1 MASSSWSAI
10 TALAEDTDMSPEEF
24 QQMFFADCSPL
35 TEQEAKSNRSPV
47 TAVTYSDMPPE
58 EYARLLFADSSTLT
72 QQQRDTRK
80 NELIHFDLDH
90 LVDQLHRARSSKS
103 NHTVVMNLFIRPNPK
118 PKACS
123 KKCSGPAT
131 KR

>member
-1 MASSSWSAI
+1 MASSSWSAM

-24 QQMFFADCSPL
+24 QRMFFADCSPL
-35 TEQEAKSNRSPV
+35 TEQEASSNRSPV

-58 EYARLLFADSSTLT
+58 EYARLFFADSSTLT

-80 NELIHFDLDH
+80 NAPIHFDLDH
-90 LVDQLHRARSSKS
+90 LVDQLHRARSSGS

>member
-35 TEQEAKSNRSPV
+35 TEQEAKSNRAPV
-47 TAVTYSDMPPE
+47 TAVTNTDMSPQE
-58 EYARLLFADSSTLT
+58 FERLLCADSSTLT
-72 QQQRDTRK
+72 QQERDKRRNTTV
-80 NELIHFDLDH
+80 HFDLDH
-90 LVDQLHRARSSKS
+90 LVDQLNRARTRGGD
-103 NHTVVMNLFIRPNPK
+103 NTVVMNLFTRPSAM

>member
-1 MASSSWSAI
+1 M
-10 TALAEDTDMSPEEF
+10 TAVTNTDMSPEEF
-24 QQMFFADCSPL
+24 QRMFFADCSPL
-35 TEQEAKSNRSPV
+35 TEQEASSNRSPV

-58 EYARLLFADSSTLT
+58 EYARLFFADSSTLT

-80 NELIHFDLDH
+80 NAPIHFDLDH
-90 LVDQLHRARSSKS
+90 LVDQLHRARSRGGD
-103 NHTVVMNLFIRPNPK
+103 NTVVMNLLIRPNPK
-118 PKACS
+118 PKARC

>member
-1 MASSSWSAI
+1 MASSSRSPV
-10 TALAEDTDMSPEEF
+10 TAVTNTDMSPEEF
-24 QQMFFADCSPL
+24 QRMFFADCSPL
-35 TEQEAKSNRSPV
+35 TEQEASSNRSPV

-58 EYARLLFADSSTLT
+58 EYARLFFADSSTLT
-72 QQQRDTRK
+72 QQQRDMRK
-80 NELIHFDLDH
+80 NALIHFDLDH
-90 LVDQLHRARSSKS
+90 LVDQLHRARSSGG
-103 NHTVVMNLFIRPNPK
+103 NHTVVMNLFLRSNPK